1 MPPQSKSLGPL
12 LVYASHRPLR
22 WFDFFTWVLLGTVAV
37 LLPLLYGFYRQ
48 QYAYRN
54 FGPVAAAT
62 WSRPWYILAITAI
75 ITFFILAIYR
85 LLLTRRFV
93 AVYKHG
99 VKLALSGHKV
109 LSWKEIAGIASSVTQ
124 YKFLGRPLRI
134 NYHAKLYPN
143 LGKPI
148 HLDNSLQGLP
158 ELLTHIKA
166 KLYPRITPSLRSDFN
181 QGKWLHFGPIS
192 IQQWTIRIRKKQY
205 SWSEIE
211 NISVNRGKLIIE
223 TNSNIRHTLQVAEIP
238 NIEILLQIIQ
248 HEVKV

>member
-1 MPPQSKSLGPL
+1 MPPQSNSLGPL
-12 LVYASHRPLR
+12 LAYANHRPLR
-22 WFDFFTWVLLGTVAV
+22 WFDFFTWVLLGIVAV

-48 QYAYRN
+48 RYAYRN

-62 WSRPWYILAITAI
+62 WSRPWYILAIIALI
-75 ITFFILAIYR
+75 AFLILAIYR

-99 VKLALSGHKV
+99 IRLALSAQKV
-109 LSWKEIAGIASSVTQ
+109 LRWNEIAAIACSITQ
-124 YKFLGRPLRI
+124 YKFLGLPLRT
-134 NYHAKLYPN
+134 NYRAKLYPN

-148 HLDNSLQGLP
+148 HLDNSLQDLP
-158 ELLTHIKA
+158 ELLTNIKA
-166 KLYPRITPSLRSDFN
+166 QLYPRITPTLRSDFN

-205 SWSEIE
+205 SWSEIK
-211 NISVNRGKLIIE
+211 NISVDRGKLITE
-223 TNSNIRHTLQVAEIP
+223 TNSNVRHTLQVAEIP

-248 HEVKV
+248 QEVKV